1 MTGKTFARSRFL
13 YSVTGVTLMLAVA
26 ACSTGSDTEETAAG
40 SDVSET
46 TTLPATTTIPP
57 TTTTTI
63 PPTTTTTIAY
73 DSVKDL
79 QAQFDGL
86 MAALAHARNCS
97 CCRSNQRPVS
107 LSR

>member
-63 PPTTTTTIAY
+63 AY